1 MARKPSSKNRPTAD
15 RSVPVSSYKPPPW
28 QGTAGMFLAGREAID
43 AANYLHEQMES
54 KWGCGRL
61 RLLVDAD
68 LRNKLDRQRY
78 LFLQAVDGGQLID
91 VQREGRRMCAAW
103 RALDRAAE
111 VSGAS
116 PTDPA
121 VWELVVPFGIFKGLV
136 VAIVKDDRDVAKVK
150 AEGRHTIV
158 YGLDEI
164 GRLIGADHFS
174 LTCKENF
181 PGAEVV
187 TAIKPRDP
195 VRPKLFD
202 DEEGILDISAPIDDV
217 AGFSR
222 SDDFDEKKGDV
233 IPF

>member
-1 MARKPSSKNRPTAD
+1 MARKPSKNRPAAD
-15 RSVPVSSYKPPPW
+15 RGVPVSGYTPPPW
-28 QGTAGMFLAGREAID
+28 QQTAGMFLAGREAID
-43 AANYLHEQMES
+43 AANYLHEQMEA

-78 LFLQAVDGGQLID
+78 LFLQAVEGGQLID
-91 VQREGRRMCAAW
+91 VQREGRRMCSAW
-103 RALDRAAE
+103 KALDKAAAAA
-111 VSGAS
+111 GAS
-116 PTDPA
+116 PQDPA

-164 GRLIGADHFS
+164 GRLIAADHFS

-181 PGAEVV
+181 HGAEVV
-187 TAIKPRDP
+187 PAKKPMDP
-195 VRPKLFD
+195 VRPRLF
-202 DEEGILDISAPIDDV
+202 EEEDGIVDIMAPIDDV
-217 AGFSR
+217 MGFDR
-222 SDDFDEKKGDV
+222 NRINDTKLDDP